1 VNPLRDRYR
10 SLVDSI
16 KAYQNEPLDEETK
29 QRIYDYLVN
38 PTPTA
43 WSDISGIIVNNRAAT
58 LWQAVRRVDPSFPA
72 TGRRYEIG
80 SGRLLKEWDRI
91 PHPDLVLKAVEQA
104 QNETEH
110 SAVRSR

>member
-1 VNPLRDRYR
+1 VNPLCNRYR

-16 KAYQNEPLDEETK
+16 KAYQREPLDEKTK
-29 QRIYDYLVN
+29 QRICDYLVN

-43 WSDISGIIVNNRAAT
+43 WSDISGIIINNRLLTVWRAIR
-58 LWQAVRRVDPSFPA
+58 QVYPSFPA

-80 SGRLLKEWDRI
+80 SGRLLKEWERI
-91 PHPDLVLKAVEQA
+91 PHPDLVLKAVEHA